1 MKTKNN
7 EEFIHYLYQLTG
19 YIQYEINVTRKMCEE
34 ECSVLEAGRRK
45 GKLETLEDMLI
56 NVSKIIEKYFETH
69 KPGDTI
75 QFWRACCKFDVPFIT
90 VEEKRAYSLVSWD
103 CISLSA
109 IGQERIN
116 NSADIAVQQQE
127 LYRQYSLDP
136 SYARFVDPFVGYIR
150 TEKERAPELAEKLY
164 DILMMRVGA
173 DRTERPF
180 PLGVRQ
186 AW

>member
-1 MKTKNN
+1 M
-7 EEFIHYLYQLTG
+7 
-19 YIQYEINVTRKMCEE
+19 
-34 ECSVLEAGRRK
+34 A
-45 GKLETLEDMLI
+45 
-56 NVSKIIEKYFETH
+56 KYFETH